1 MEWDAALS
9 VGVEQIDVEHRQ
21 ILRRARQLEIAV
33 KEGRP
38 EEIRG
43 ALKVLDACLHD
54 QFASEEG
61 WMAEAGYPG
70 AAEHGRI
77 HAGILDDVAAARH
90 GSLPSPAAL
99 AGAAADLVAK
109 LERHMCIDDLKL
121 GRFHTARENL
131 RLLAEAGPGVGAAL
145 TPIPGMLAPYR
156 AAGPQ
161 RSEPAPPPKKRS
173 GTGE

>member
-1 MEWDAALS
+1 MQWDAALS
-9 VGVEQIDVEHRQ
+9 VGVEQLDVEHRQ

-70 AAEHGRI
+70 AAAHGRI

-90 GSLPSPAAL
+90 GSLPSPAGL

-109 LERHMCIDDLKL
+109 LERHMCVDDLKL

-131 RLLAEAGPGVGAAL
+131 RLLAEARPGVGAAL
-145 TPIPGMLAPYR
+145 TPIPGMLGAVRPSVER
-156 AAGPQ
+156 DEP
-161 RSEPAPPPKKRS
+161 PAPTPQPRKR
-173 GTGE
+173 E